1 MATYC
6 SDRNLKFLLNEV
18 LHIEEVTEH
27 EYFSENHGKN
37 MTNMTLKA
45 AFDLGD
51 NLFRPIYEEMDKK
64 PPYLDKGTLVVHDKV
79 KEILKECGEGGWIA
93 AGFPNEYGGFQ
104 MPAMLHLSCRFI
116 LSAANYSAGV
126 FPNLTSGAARLILNF
141 GDEYLKKNY
150 LPRMIAGEWQG
161 TMALTEPDAGSS
173 LGDLK
178 TEAVLDESGE
188 FYKIKGDKIF
198 ISAGDHNNTENV
210 VHLLVARIKGEPAG
224 VKGISLF
231 VVPKLRIAEDGKL
244 EDNDVQLAEVYHKL
258 GYRGCPI
265 TKLNYGDNDNC
276 RGYLIGEVNK
286 GLACMFQMMNEARIS
301 VGIGATATASAAY
314 FAALE
319 YTRERRQGRPLNSK
333 DPLQPQ
339 IPIIEHP
346 DVKRLLLSQKAV
358 VEGALGLLLQG
369 AKYSDLEHVV
379 EGEEKQR
386 LGDLLG
392 LLVPIFKGYPTEKC
406 VDSTSNALQCL
417 GGYGYCDD
425 FPIEQMWR
433 DVRIHPLHEGTTAIQ
448 AQDLL
453 GRKVKYNDGR
463 AYKVFCE
470 EVEKTMAA
478 AEKYP
483 ELVPYAEKLRAAM
496 KSLDTVTEYLMAQS
510 KTQPKDIWLS
520 DATLYLEVFGTI
532 AVAWQWL
539 NQGPAI
545 MEGLGSKK
553 GKKDLNFYT
562 GKLKALQ
569 FFFEYEL
576 RNIEGLNSR
585 LLNND
590 GLTTQ
595 MPTDCF

>member
-1 MATYC
+1 MAIYC
-6 SDRNLKFLLNEV
+6 SERNLKFLLNEV

-64 PPYLDKGTLVVHDKV
+64 PPYLDKGTLVVHEKV
-79 KEILKECGEGGWIA
+79 KEILRECGEGGWIA

-141 GDEYLKKNY
+141 GNEYLKKSY
-150 LPRMIAGEWQG
+150 LPKMIAGEWQG

-178 TEAVLDESGE
+178 TEAILDESGE
-188 FYKIKGDKIF
+188 YYHIKGDKIF

-244 EDNDVQLAEVYHKL
+244 EDNDVQLAEIYHKL

-314 FAALE
+314 YAALE
-319 YTRERRQGRPLNSK
+319 YARERRQGRPLNSK

-379 EGEEKQR
+379 GGDEKQR

-470 EVEKTMAA
+470 EVEKTIAA

-483 ELVPYAEKLRAAM
+483 ELVPYAEKLKTAM
-496 KSLDTVTEYLMAQS
+496 KSLDTVTEYLMAQAKS
-510 KTQPKDIWLS
+510 EPKDVWLS

-539 NQGPAI
+539 NQGAAI

-562 GKLKALQ
+562 GKFKALQ

-595 MPTDCF
+595 MQSDFF